1 MRWRTKWLVA
11 IVLTLAVIGVA
22 KLEEA
27 EVIRQPITQ
36 HITSGQDFL
45 VVKKWVASMM
55 KDTEADKIAVTAG
68 MESDDPFSLYE
79 SMQPY
84 KNGVLVSYTNP
95 LSITAQGRGLVVFT
109 GFTRESGKTITVLYD
124 NGDEVTYGFV
134 GTIPILP
141 YTSVKK
147 GDTLALMEEG
157 AIYLLVKRD
166 GVALDVSLLPTYLSG
181 DTPVDVDE

>member
-1 MRWRTKWLVA
+1 LLA
-11 IVLTLAVIGVA
+11 IVLTLGVIGVA

-27 EVIRQPITQ
+27 EVIRQPVTQ
-36 HITSGQDFL
+36 YVTSGQDFV

-68 MESDDPFSLYE
+68 VDSVDPLSVYE

-95 LSITAQGRGLVVFT
+95 LSIEAQGRGLVVFT

-166 GVALDVSLLPTYLSG
+166 GVTLDVSLLPTFLSG